1 MEMLRKILATDKL
14 SIPYSIIDFYDEIL
28 IIDIPTSYVTY
39 EPAVDKDDNPI
50 VEEVGVDESG
60 NPIYEQVITPV
71 EHEVDIESIGEDATW
86 YDVRNPMYFDIK
98 IGNQVYSWVPKTG
111 CLHIGLDDGYLGLVS
126 YIPVKVN
133 DTDRGNYKR
142 IIKPK
147 FTPLRLV
154 NGMLTVNGATS
165 PNVQFVNAI
174 TGNMT
179 LLGDVRL
186 ERDGISKP
194 PYFPPTGD
202 VDDE

>member
-1 MEMLRKILATDKL
+1 MLRKCLQDED
-14 SIPYSIIDFYDEIL
+14 IPYPHSVIDFYDGIK
-28 IIDIPTSYVTY
+28 IIDIPETY
-39 EPAVDKDDNPI
+39 TVYQPLTDSEGEPI
-50 VEEVGVDESG
+50 IEQTGLDEDG
-60 NPIYEQVITPV
+60 NPIYEQMIGPV
-71 EHEVDIESIGEDATW
+71 EIEVDVESVGEEASW
-86 YDVRNPMYFDIK
+86 YDVRNPMYFDLRIDE
-98 IGNQVYSWVPKTG
+98 QLYSWKKREG
-111 CLHIGLDDGYLGLVS
+111 ALHIGLEDGYLGLVN

-133 DTDRGNYKR
+133 DTVKGNYKR

-154 NGMLTVNGATS
+154 NGMLTVNGASS
-165 PNVQFVNAI
+165 PDVQFVNAI

>member
-1 MEMLRKILATDKL
+1 VYQPLTD
-14 SIPYSIIDFYDEIL
+14 SEGEPIIEQTGLDE
-28 IIDIPTSYVTY
+28 D
-39 EPAVDKDDNPI
+39 
-50 VEEVGVDESG
+50 G
-60 NPIYEQVITPV
+60 NPIYEQMIGPV
-71 EHEVDIESIGEDATW
+71 EIEVDVESVGEEASW
-86 YDVRNPMYFDIK
+86 YDVRNPMYFDLRIDE
-98 IGNQVYSWVPKTG
+98 QLYSWKKREG
-111 CLHIGLDDGYLGLVS
+111 ALHIGLEDGYLGLVN

-133 DTDRGNYKR
+133 DTVKGNYKR

-165 PNVQFVNAI
+165 PDVQFVNAI
-174 TGNMT
+174 TGDMT

>member
-1 MEMLRKILATDKL
+1 MLRKCLQDED
-14 SIPYSIIDFYDEIL
+14 IPYPHSVIDFYDGIK
-28 IIDIPTSYVTY
+28 IIDIPETY
-39 EPAVDKDDNPI
+39 TVYRPLTDSEGEPI
-50 VEEVGVDESG
+50 IEQTGFDEDG
-60 NPIYEQVITPV
+60 NPIYEQMIGPV
-71 EHEVDIESIGEDATW
+71 TIEVDVESVGEEASW
-86 YDVRNPMYFDIK
+86 YDVRNPMYFDLRIDE
-98 IGNQVYSWVPKTG
+98 QLYSWKKREG
-111 CLHIGLDDGYLGLVS
+111 ALHIGLEDGYLGLVN

-154 NGMLTVNGATS
+154 NGMLTVNGASS
-165 PNVQFVNAI
+165 PNMQFVNAI
-174 TGNMT
+174 TGDMT

>member
-1 MEMLRKILATDKL
+1 MLRKCLQDED
-14 SIPYSIIDFYDEIL
+14 IPYPHSVIDFYDGIK
-28 IIDIPTSYVTY
+28 IIDIPETY
-39 EPAVDKDDNPI
+39 TVYRPLTDSEGEPI
-50 VEEVGVDESG
+50 IEQTGLDEDG
-60 NPIYEQVITPV
+60 NPIYEQMIGPV
-71 EHEVDIESIGEDATW
+71 EIEVDVESVGEEASW
-86 YDVRNPMYFDIK
+86 YDVRNPMYFDIR
-98 IGNQVYSWVPKTG
+98 IDGQLYSWKKREG
-111 CLHIGLDDGYLGLVS
+111 ALHIGLEDGYLGLVN
-126 YIPVKVN
+126 YIPVKIN
-133 DTDRGNYKR
+133 DTVRGNYKR

-154 NGMLTVNGATS
+154 NGMLTVNGVSS

-186 ERDGISKP
+186 ERDDISKP

>member
-1 MEMLRKILATDKL
+1 MLRKCLQDED
-14 SIPYSIIDFYDEIL
+14 IPYPHSVIDFYDGIK
-28 IIDIPTSYVTY
+28 IIDIPETY
-39 EPAVDKDDNPI
+39 TVYQPLTDSEGEPI
-50 VEEVGVDESG
+50 IEQTGLDEDG
-60 NPIYEQVITPV
+60 NPIYEQMVGPV
-71 EHEVDIESIGEDATW
+71 EIEVDVESVGEEASW
-86 YDVRNPMYFDIK
+86 YDVRNPMYFDLLIDE
-98 IGNQVYSWVPKTG
+98 QLYSWKKREG
-111 CLHIGLDDGYLGLVS
+111 ALHIGLEDGYLGLVN

-133 DTDRGNYKR
+133 DTVKGNYKR

-154 NGMLTVNGATS
+154 NGMLTVNGAAS
-165 PNVQFVNAI
+165 PNMQFVNAI
-174 TGNMT
+174 TDNMT

>member
-1 MEMLRKILATDKL
+1 MLRKCLQDED
-14 SIPYSIIDFYDEIL
+14 IPYPHSVIDFYDGIK
-28 IIDIPTSYVTY
+28 IIDIPETY
-39 EPAVDKDDNPI
+39 TVYQPLTDSEGEPI
-50 VEEVGVDESG
+50 IEQTGLDEDG
-60 NPIYEQVITPV
+60 NPIYEQMVGPV
-71 EHEVDIESIGEDATW
+71 TIEVDVESVGEEASW
-86 YDVRNPMYFDIK
+86 YDVRNPMYFDLRIDE
-98 IGNQVYSWVPKTG
+98 QLYSWKKREG
-111 CLHIGLDDGYLGLVS
+111 ALHIGLEDGYLGLVN

-133 DTDRGNYKR
+133 DTVKGNYKR

-165 PNVQFVNAI
+165 PNMQFVNAI
-174 TGNMT
+174 TGNMS

>member
-1 MEMLRKILATDKL
+1 MLRKCLQDED
-14 SIPYSIIDFYDEIL
+14 IPYPHSVIDFYDGIK
-28 IIDIPTSYVTY
+28 IIDIPESYTVYQPLTDSEG
-39 EPAVDKDDNPI
+39 EPI
-50 VEEVGVDESG
+50 IEQTGLDEDG
-60 NPIYEQVITPV
+60 NPIYEQMIGPV
-71 EHEVDIESIGEDATW
+71 EIEVDVESVGEEASW
-86 YDVRNPMYFDIK
+86 YDVRNPMYFDLRIDE
-98 IGNQVYSWVPKTG
+98 QLYSWKKREG
-111 CLHIGLDDGYLGLVS
+111 ALHIGLEDGYLGLVN

-133 DTDRGNYKR
+133 DTVKGNYKR

-154 NGMLTVNGATS
+154 NGMLTVNGAAS
-165 PNVQFVNAI
+165 PNMQFVNAI
-174 TGNMT
+174 TGDMT

>member
-1 MEMLRKILATDKL
+1 MLRKCLQDED
-14 SIPYSIIDFYDEIL
+14 IPYPHSVIDFYDGIK
-28 IIDIPTSYVTY
+28 IIDIPETY
-39 EPAVDKDDNPI
+39 TVYRPLTDSEGEPI
-50 VEEVGVDESG
+50 IEQTGLDEDG
-60 NPIYEQVITPV
+60 NPIYEQMIGPV
-71 EHEVDIESIGEDATW
+71 TIEVDVESVGEEASW
-86 YDVRNPMYFDIK
+86 YDVRNPMYFDLRIDE
-98 IGNQVYSWVPKTG
+98 QLYSWKKREG
-111 CLHIGLDDGYLGLVS
+111 ALHIGLEDGYLGLVN

-133 DTDRGNYKR
+133 DKPHGNVKK

-147 FTPLRLV
+147 FTPLRLL
-154 NGMLTVNGATS
+154 NGLLTVNGVSS

-179 LLGDVRL
+179 LLGNVRL

>member
-1 MEMLRKILATDKL
+1 MLRKCLQDEV
-14 SIPYSIIDFYDEIL
+14 IPYPHSDIDFYDGIKITDVPETYTVYRPL
-28 IIDIPTSYVTY
+28 TDSEGEPIIEQT
-39 EPAVDKDDNPI
+39 
-50 VEEVGVDESG
+50 GLDEDG
-60 NPIYEQVITPV
+60 NPIYEQVIGPV
-71 EHEVDIESIGEDATW
+71 TIEVDVESVGEEASW
-86 YDVRNPMYFDIK
+86 YDVRNPMYFDLRIDE
-98 IGNQVYSWVPKTG
+98 QLYSWKKREG
-111 CLHIGLDDGYLGLVS
+111 ALHIGLEDGYLGLVN

-133 DTDRGNYKR
+133 DTVRGNYKR

-154 NGMLTVNGATS
+154 NGMLTVNGASS

-174 TGNMT
+174 TGDMT

>member
-1 MEMLRKILATDKL
+1 MLRKCLQDED
-14 SIPYSIIDFYDEIL
+14 IPYPHSVIDFYDGIK
-28 IIDIPTSYVTY
+28 IIDIPETY
-39 EPAVDKDDNPI
+39 TVYQPLTDSEGEPI
-50 VEEVGVDESG
+50 IEQTGLDEDG
-60 NPIYEQVITPV
+60 NPIYEQPIGPV
-71 EHEVDIESIGEDATW
+71 EIEVDVESVGEEASW
-86 YDVRNPMYFDIK
+86 YDVRNPMYFDLRIDE
-98 IGNQVYSWVPKTG
+98 QLYSWKKREG
-111 CLHIGLDDGYLGLVS
+111 ALHIGLEDGYLGLVN

-133 DTDRGNYKR
+133 DTVKGNYKR

-154 NGMLTVNGATS
+154 NGMLTVNGAAS
-165 PNVQFVNAI
+165 PNMQFVNAI
-174 TGNMT
+174 TDNMT

>member
-1 MEMLRKILATDKL
+1 MLRKCLQDED
-14 SIPYSIIDFYDEIL
+14 IPYPHSVIDFYDGIK
-28 IIDIPTSYVTY
+28 IIDIPETY
-39 EPAVDKDDNPI
+39 TVYQPLTDSEGEPI
-50 VEEVGVDESG
+50 IEQTGFDEDG
-60 NPIYEQVITPV
+60 NPIYEQMIGPV
-71 EHEVDIESIGEDATW
+71 TIEVDVESIGEPSSW
-86 YDVRNPMYFDIK
+86 YDVRNPMYFDIR
-98 IGNQVYSWVPKTG
+98 IDEQLYSWKKREG
-111 CLHIGLDDGYLGLVS
+111 ALHIGLEDGYLGLVN

-133 DTDRGNYKR
+133 DTVKGNYKR

-154 NGMLTVNGATS
+154 NGMLTVNGASS
-165 PNVQFVNAI
+165 PDVQFVNAI

-194 PYFPPTGD
+194 PYFPPIGD

>member
-1 MEMLRKILATDKL
+1 MLRKCLQDED
-14 SIPYSIIDFYDEIL
+14 IPYPHSVIDFYDGIK
-28 IIDIPTSYVTY
+28 IIDIPETY
-39 EPAVDKDDNPI
+39 TVYQPLTDSEGEPI
-50 VEEVGVDESG
+50 IEQTGLDEDG
-60 NPIYEQVITPV
+60 NPIYEQMIGPV
-71 EHEVDIESIGEDATW
+71 TIEVDVESVGEEASW
-86 YDVRNPMYFDIK
+86 YDVRNPMYFDLRIDE
-98 IGNQVYSWVPKTG
+98 QLYSWKKREG
-111 CLHIGLDDGYLGLVS
+111 ALHIGLEDGYLGLVN

-133 DTDRGNYKR
+133 DTVKGNYKR

-154 NGMLTVNGATS
+154 NGMLTVNGAAS
-165 PNVQFVNAI
+165 PNMQFVNAI
-174 TGNMT
+174 TDNMT

>member
-1 MEMLRKILATDKL
+1 MLRKCLQDED
-14 SIPYSIIDFYDEIL
+14 IPYPHSVIDFYDGIK
-28 IIDIPTSYVTY
+28 IIDIPETY
-39 EPAVDKDDNPI
+39 TVYQPLTDSEGEPI
-50 VEEVGVDESG
+50 IEQTGLDEDG
-60 NPIYEQVITPV
+60 NPIYEQMIGPV
-71 EHEVDIESIGEDATW
+71 EIEVDVESVGEEASW
-86 YDVRNPMYFDIK
+86 YDVRNPMYFDLRIDE
-98 IGNQVYSWVPKTG
+98 QLYSWKKREG
-111 CLHIGLDDGYLGLVS
+111 ALHIGLEDGYLGLVN

-133 DTDRGNYKR
+133 DTVKGNYKR

-154 NGMLTVNGATS
+154 NGMLTVNGASS
-165 PNVQFVNAI
+165 PDVQFVNAI
-174 TGNMT
+174 TGDMT

>member
-1 MEMLRKILATDKL
+1 MLRKCLQDED
-14 SIPYSIIDFYDEIL
+14 IPYPHSVIDFYDGIK
-28 IIDIPTSYVTY
+28 IIDIPETY
-39 EPAVDKDDNPI
+39 TVYQPLTDSEGEPI
-50 VEEVGVDESG
+50 IEQTGLDEDG
-60 NPIYEQVITPV
+60 NPIYEQMIGPV
-71 EHEVDIESIGEDATW
+71 TIEVDVESVGEEASW
-86 YDVRNPMYFDIK
+86 YDVRNPMYFDLRIDE
-98 IGNQVYSWVPKTG
+98 QLYSWKKREG
-111 CLHIGLDDGYLGLVS
+111 ALHIGLEDGYLGLVN

-133 DTDRGNYKR
+133 DTVKGNYKR

-154 NGMLTVNGATS
+154 NGMLTVNGASS
-165 PNVQFVNAI
+165 PDVQFVNAI
-174 TGNMT
+174 TGDMT

>member
-1 MEMLRKILATDKL
+1 MLRKCLQDED
-14 SIPYSIIDFYDEIL
+14 IPYPHSVIDFYDGIK
-28 IIDIPTSYVTY
+28 IIDIPETY
-39 EPAVDKDDNPI
+39 TVYQPLTDSEGEPI
-50 VEEVGVDESG
+50 IEQTGLDEDG
-60 NPIYEQVITPV
+60 NPIYEQSIGPV
-71 EHEVDIESIGEDATW
+71 EIEVDVESVGEEASW
-86 YDVRNPMYFDIK
+86 YDVRNPMYFDIR
-98 IGNQVYSWVPKTG
+98 IDEQLYSWKKREG
-111 CLHIGLDDGYLGLVS
+111 ALHIGLEDGYLGLVN

-133 DTDRGNYKR
+133 DTVKGNYKR

-154 NGMLTVNGATS
+154 NGMLTVNGASS
-165 PNVQFVNAI
+165 PDVQFVNAI
-174 TGNMT
+174 TGDMT

>member
-1 MEMLRKILATDKL
+1 MLRKCLQDED
-14 SIPYSIIDFYDEIL
+14 IPYPHSVIDFYDGIK
-28 IIDIPTSYVTY
+28 IIDIPETY
-39 EPAVDKDDNPI
+39 TVYQPLTDSEGEPI
-50 VEEVGVDESG
+50 IEQIGLDEDG
-60 NPIYEQVITPV
+60 NPIYEQVIGPV
-71 EHEVDIESIGEDATW
+71 EIEVDIESVGEEASW
-86 YDVRNPMYFDIK
+86 YDVRNPMYFDIR
-98 IGNQVYSWVPKTG
+98 IDEQLYSWKKREG
-111 CLHIGLDDGYLGLVS
+111 ALHIGLEDGYLGLVN

-154 NGMLTVNGATS
+154 NGMLTVNGASS
-165 PNVQFVNAI
+165 PNIQFVNAI
-174 TGNMT
+174 TGDMT

-186 ERDGISKP
+186 IRDGISKP

>member
-1 MEMLRKILATDKL
+1 MLRKCLQDED
-14 SIPYSIIDFYDEIL
+14 IPYPHSVIDFYDGIK
-28 IIDIPTSYVTY
+28 IIDIPETY
-39 EPAVDKDDNPI
+39 TVYQPLTDSEGEPI
-50 VEEVGVDESG
+50 IEQTGLDEDG
-60 NPIYEQVITPV
+60 NPIYEQMIGPV
-71 EHEVDIESIGEDATW
+71 EIEVDVESVGEEASW
-86 YDVRNPMYFDIK
+86 YDVRNPMYFDLRIDE
-98 IGNQVYSWVPKTG
+98 QLYSWKKREG
-111 CLHIGLDDGYLGLVS
+111 ALHIGLEDGYLGLVN

-133 DTDRGNYKR
+133 DTVKGNYKR

-154 NGMLTVNGATS
+154 NGMLTVNGASS
-165 PNVQFVNAI
+165 PNMQFVNAI
-174 TGNMT
+174 TGDMT

>member
-1 MEMLRKILATDKL
+1 MLRKCLQDED
-14 SIPYSIIDFYDEIL
+14 IPYPHSVIDFYDGIK
-28 IIDIPTSYVTY
+28 IIDIPETY
-39 EPAVDKDDNPI
+39 TVYQPLTDSEGEPI
-50 VEEVGVDESG
+50 IEQTGLDEDG
-60 NPIYEQVITPV
+60 NPIYEQPIGPV
-71 EHEVDIESIGEDATW
+71 EIEVDVESVGEEASW
-86 YDVRNPMYFDIK
+86 YDVRNPMYFDLRIDE
-98 IGNQVYSWVPKTG
+98 QLYSWNAREG
-111 CLHIGLDDGYLGLVS
+111 ALHIGLEDGYLGLVN

-133 DTDRGNYKR
+133 DTVKGNYKR

-154 NGMLTVNGATS
+154 NGMLTVNGVSS
-165 PNVQFVNAI
+165 PDVQFVNAI

-194 PYFPPTGD
+194 PYFPPIGD

>member
-1 MEMLRKILATDKL
+1 MLRKCLQDED
-14 SIPYSIIDFYDEIL
+14 IPYPHSVIDFYDGIK
-28 IIDIPTSYVTY
+28 IIDIPETY
-39 EPAVDKDDNPI
+39 TVYQPLTDSEGEPI
-50 VEEVGVDESG
+50 IEQTGLDEDG
-60 NPIYEQVITPV
+60 NPIYEQMIGPV
-71 EHEVDIESIGEDATW
+71 TIEVDVESIGEPSSW
-86 YDVRNPMYFDIK
+86 YDVRNPMYFDIR
-98 IGNQVYSWVPKTG
+98 IDEQLYSWKKREG
-111 CLHIGLDDGYLGLVS
+111 ALHIGLEDGYLGLVN

-133 DTDRGNYKR
+133 DTVKGNYKR

-154 NGMLTVNGATS
+154 NGMLTVNGASS
-165 PNVQFVNAI
+165 PDVQFVNAI

-194 PYFPPTGD
+194 PYFPPIGD

>member
-1 MEMLRKILATDKL
+1 MLRKCLQDED
-14 SIPYSIIDFYDEIL
+14 IPYPHSIIDFYDGIK
-28 IIDIPTSYVTY
+28 IIDIPETY
-39 EPAVDKDDNPI
+39 TVYQPLTDSEGEPI
-50 VEEVGVDESG
+50 IEQTGLDEDG
-60 NPIYEQVITPV
+60 NPIYEQMIGPV
-71 EHEVDIESIGEDATW
+71 TIEVDVESIGEPSSW
-86 YDVRNPMYFDIK
+86 YDVRNPMYFDLRIDE
-98 IGNQVYSWVPKTG
+98 QLYSWKKREG
-111 CLHIGLDDGYLGLVS
+111 ALHIGLEDGYLGLVN

-133 DTDRGNYKR
+133 DTVKGNYKR

-154 NGMLTVNGATS
+154 NGMLTVNGVSS
-165 PNVQFVNAI
+165 PNMQFVNAI
-174 TGNMT
+174 TGDMT

>member
-1 MEMLRKILATDKL
+1 MLRKCLQDED
-14 SIPYSIIDFYDEIL
+14 IPYPHSIIDFYDGIK
-28 IIDIPTSYVTY
+28 IIDIPETY
-39 EPAVDKDDNPI
+39 TVYRPLTDSEGEPI
-50 VEEVGVDESG
+50 IEQTGLDEDG
-60 NPIYEQVITPV
+60 NPIYEQVVGPV
-71 EHEVDIESIGEDATW
+71 TIEVDVESVGEEASW
-86 YDVRNPMYFDIK
+86 YDVRNPMYFDLRIDE
-98 IGNQVYSWVPKTG
+98 QLYSWKKREG
-111 CLHIGLDDGYLGLVS
+111 ALHIGLEDGYLGLVN

-133 DTDRGNYKR
+133 DTVRGNYKR

-154 NGMLTVNGATS
+154 NGMLTVNGASS

-174 TGNMT
+174 TGDMT

>member
-1 MEMLRKILATDKL
+1 MLRKCLQDED
-14 SIPYSIIDFYDEIL
+14 IPYPHSVIDFYDGIK
-28 IIDIPTSYVTY
+28 IIDIPETY
-39 EPAVDKDDNPI
+39 TVYQPLTDSEGEPI
-50 VEEVGVDESG
+50 IEQTGLDEDG
-60 NPIYEQVITPV
+60 NPIYEQMIGPV
-71 EHEVDIESIGEDATW
+71 TIEVDVESVGEEASW
-86 YDVRNPMYFDIK
+86 YDVRNPMYFDLRIDE
-98 IGNQVYSWVPKTG
+98 QLYSWNAREG
-111 CLHIGLDDGYLGLVS
+111 ALHIGLEDGYLGLVN

-133 DTDRGNYKR
+133 DTVKGNYKR

-154 NGMLTVNGATS
+154 NGMLTVNGASS

>member
-1 MEMLRKILATDKL
+1 MLRKCLQDED
-14 SIPYSIIDFYDEIL
+14 IPYPHSIIDFYDGIK
-28 IIDIPTSYVTY
+28 IIDIPETY
-39 EPAVDKDDNPI
+39 TVYQPLTDSEGEPI
-50 VEEVGVDESG
+50 IEQTGLDEDG
-60 NPIYEQVITPV
+60 NPIYEQMIGPV
-71 EHEVDIESIGEDATW
+71 TIEVDVESIGEPSSW
-86 YDVRNPMYFDIK
+86 YDVRNPMYFDLRID
-98 IGNQVYSWVPKTG
+98 GQLYSWKKREG
-111 CLHIGLDDGYLGLVS
+111 ALHIGLEDGYLGLVN

-133 DTDRGNYKR
+133 DTVKGNYKR

-154 NGMLTVNGATS
+154 NGMLTVNGVSS
-165 PNVQFVNAI
+165 PNMQFVNAI
-174 TGNMT
+174 TGDMT

>member
-1 MEMLRKILATDKL
+1 MLRKCLQDED
-14 SIPYSIIDFYDEIL
+14 IPYPHSVIDFYDGIK
-28 IIDIPTSYVTY
+28 IIDIPETY
-39 EPAVDKDDNPI
+39 TVYQPLTDSEGEPI
-50 VEEVGVDESG
+50 IEQTGLDEDG
-60 NPIYEQVITPV
+60 NPIYEQMVGPV
-71 EHEVDIESIGEDATW
+71 TIEVDVESIGEPSSW
-86 YDVRNPMYFDIK
+86 YDVRNPMYFDIR
-98 IGNQVYSWVPKTG
+98 IDEQLYSWKKREG
-111 CLHIGLDDGYLGLVS
+111 ALHIGLEDGYLGLVN

-133 DTDRGNYKR
+133 DTVKGNYKR

-154 NGMLTVNGATS
+154 NGMLTVNGASS

-186 ERDGISKP
+186 ERDDISKP

>member
-1 MEMLRKILATDKL
+1 MLRKCLQDED
-14 SIPYSIIDFYDEIL
+14 IPYPHSVIDFYDGIK
-28 IIDIPTSYVTY
+28 IIDIPETY
-39 EPAVDKDDNPI
+39 TVYQPLTDSEGEPI
-50 VEEVGVDESG
+50 IEQTGLDEDG
-60 NPIYEQVITPV
+60 NPIYEQMIGPV
-71 EHEVDIESIGEDATW
+71 EIEVDVESVGEEASW
-86 YDVRNPMYFDIK
+86 YDVRNPMYFDLRIDE
-98 IGNQVYSWVPKTG
+98 QLYSWKKREG
-111 CLHIGLDDGYLGLVS
+111 ALHIGLEDGYLGLVN

-133 DTDRGNYKR
+133 DTVKGNYKR

-165 PNVQFVNAI
+165 PDVQFVNAI
-174 TGNMT
+174 TGDMT

>member
-1 MEMLRKILATDKL
+1 MLRKCLQDED
-14 SIPYSIIDFYDEIL
+14 IPYPHSVIDFYDGIK
-28 IIDIPTSYVTY
+28 IIDIPETY
-39 EPAVDKDDNPI
+39 TVYRPLTDSEGEPI
-50 VEEVGVDESG
+50 IEQTGLDEDG
-60 NPIYEQVITPV
+60 NPIYEQVIGPV
-71 EHEVDIESIGEDATW
+71 TIEVDVESVGEEASW
-86 YDVRNPMYFDIK
+86 YDVRNPMYFDLRIDE
-98 IGNQVYSWVPKTG
+98 QLYSWKKREG
-111 CLHIGLDDGYLGLVS
+111 ALHIGLEDGYLGLVN

-133 DTDRGNYKR
+133 DTVRGNYKR

-165 PNVQFVNAI
+165 PDVQFVNAI
-174 TGNMT
+174 TGDMT

>member
-1 MEMLRKILATDKL
+1 MLRKCLQDED
-14 SIPYSIIDFYDEIL
+14 IPYPHSVIDFYDGIK
-28 IIDIPTSYVTY
+28 IIDIPETY
-39 EPAVDKDDNPI
+39 TVYQPLTDSEGEPI
-50 VEEVGVDESG
+50 IEQTGLDEDG
-60 NPIYEQVITPV
+60 NPIYEQPIGPV
-71 EHEVDIESIGEDATW
+71 EIEVDVESVGEEASW
-86 YDVRNPMYFDIK
+86 YDVRNPMYFDLRIDE
-98 IGNQVYSWVPKTG
+98 QLYSWKKREG
-111 CLHIGLDDGYLGLVS
+111 ALHIGLEDGYLGLVN

-133 DTDRGNYKR
+133 DTVKGNYKR

-154 NGMLTVNGATS
+154 NGMLTVNGASS
-165 PNVQFVNAI
+165 PDMQFVNAI

>member
-1 MEMLRKILATDKL
+1 MLRKCLQDED
-14 SIPYSIIDFYDEIL
+14 IPYPHSVIDFYDGIK
-28 IIDIPTSYVTY
+28 IIDIPETY
-39 EPAVDKDDNPI
+39 TVYQPLTDSEGEPI
-50 VEEVGVDESG
+50 IEQTGLDEDG
-60 NPIYEQVITPV
+60 NPIYEQMIGPV
-71 EHEVDIESIGEDATW
+71 EIEVDVESVGEEASW
-86 YDVRNPMYFDIK
+86 YDVRNPMYFDLRIDE
-98 IGNQVYSWVPKTG
+98 QLYSWKKREG
-111 CLHIGLDDGYLGLVS
+111 ARHIGLEDGYLGLVN

-133 DTDRGNYKR
+133 DTVKGNYKR

-165 PNVQFVNAI
+165 PDVQFVNAI
-174 TGNMT
+174 TGDMT

>member
-1 MEMLRKILATDKL
+1 MLRKCLQDED
-14 SIPYSIIDFYDEIL
+14 IPYPHSVIDFYDGIK
-28 IIDIPTSYVTY
+28 IIDIPETY
-39 EPAVDKDDNPI
+39 TVYQPLTDSEGEPI
-50 VEEVGVDESG
+50 IEQTGLDEDG
-60 NPIYEQVITPV
+60 NPIYEQMIGPV
-71 EHEVDIESIGEDATW
+71 EIEVDVESVGEEASW
-86 YDVRNPMYFDIK
+86 YDVRNPMYFDLRIDE
-98 IGNQVYSWVPKTG
+98 QLYSWKKREG
-111 CLHIGLDDGYLGLVS
+111 ALHIGLEDGYLGLVN

-133 DTDRGNYKR
+133 DTVKGNYKR

-165 PNVQFVNAI
+165 PDVQFVNAI